1 MVGALRVERINALA
15 ENHVLECLLQEAGE
29 SIRLVI
35 LHTSPSH
42 YEAVGQIVTRSAK
55 HLHPHSG
62 PMTAELLVHWLDT
75 LLVKWN
81 PEGSVSWREHPL
93 DEATRKF
100 IATVRQAAEVANRA
114 TASAT
119 RTPGE

>member
-1 MVGALRVERINALA
+1 MTGTLRAERINALP
-15 ENHVLECLLQEAGE
+15 EDHVLECLLQESGE

-42 YEAVGQIVTRSAK
+42 YEALGHIVTRSAK
-55 HLHPHSG
+55 NLFPHSG

-100 IATVRQAAEVANRA
+100 IATVRQSAAELADRA
-114 TASAT
+114 TGAA
-119 RTPGE
+119 RTPGD